1 MGLDNCRDWTELNCR
16 ESLIQRVLIT
26 GETLIL
32 RLPVSRKAIQI
43 CPPLSRLGQYF
54 YQCFELRF
62 EEDTE
67 LRSEYVD
74 RIVTQNHFFF

>member
-1 MGLDNCRDWTELNCR
+1 MGLDNCRK
-16 ESLIQRVLIT
+16 SLIQSANYWRDINLEASSLKKSNT
-26 GETLIL
+26 DLL
-32 RLPVSRKAIQI
+32 

-67 LRSEYVD
+67 LRSE
-74 RIVTQNHFFF
+74 QNSYSKSFFLKR